1 MSEDFEQY
9 KACQDRIS
17 IIENA
22 QSRHDE
28 RIKRVERDMNGLAEI
43 VREDTTAMRDKIDSM
58 NNKVMLTVAVG
69 VFLQVGTLIMMKVV
83 G

>member
-9 KACQDRIS
+9 KACQERIS
-17 IIENA
+17 RIENA

-28 RIKRVERDMNGLAEI
+28 RINRVEKDMSGLAEA
-43 VREDTTAMRDKIDSM
+43 VREDTAAMREKIDSM
-58 NNKVMLTVAVG
+58 NNKVMLTVSVG
-69 VFLQVGTLIMMKVV
+69 VFLQLGVLIVMKVV

>member
-9 KACQDRIS
+9 KACQERIS
-17 IIENA
+17 HIENA

-28 RIKRVERDMNGLAEI
+28 RINRVEKDMSGLAEA
-43 VREDTTAMRDKIDSM
+43 VREDTAAMREKIDSM
-58 NNKVMLTVAVG
+58 NNKVMLTVSVG
-69 VFLQVGTLIMMKVV
+69 VFLQLGVLIVMKVV

>member
-28 RIKRVERDMNGLAEI
+28 RINRVERDMNGLAEV
-43 VREDTTAMRDKIDSM
+43 VREDTMAMREKIDSM

-69 VFLQVGTLIMMKVV
+69 VFLQLGVLIVMKVV
-83 G
+83 S

>member
-17 IIENA
+17 RIENA

-28 RIKRVERDMNGLAEI
+28 RINRVERDMNGLAEI
-43 VREDTTAMRDKIDSM
+43 VREDTSAMRDKIDSM

-69 VFLQVGTLIMMKVV
+69 VFLQLGVLIVMKVV
-83 G
+83 S

>member
-17 IIENA
+17 RIENA

-28 RIKRVERDMNGLAEI
+28 RINRVERDMNGLAEV
-43 VREDTTAMRDKIDSM
+43 VREDTMAMREKIDSM
-58 NNKVMLTVAVG
+58 NNKVMLTVSVG
-69 VFLQVGTLIMMKVV
+69 VFLQVGALIMMKVV

>member
-9 KACQDRIS
+9 KAYQDRIS
-17 IIENA
+17 RIENA

-28 RIKRVERDMNGLAEI
+28 RINRVERDMNGLAEI
-43 VREDTTAMRDKIDSM
+43 VREDTAAMRDKIDSM